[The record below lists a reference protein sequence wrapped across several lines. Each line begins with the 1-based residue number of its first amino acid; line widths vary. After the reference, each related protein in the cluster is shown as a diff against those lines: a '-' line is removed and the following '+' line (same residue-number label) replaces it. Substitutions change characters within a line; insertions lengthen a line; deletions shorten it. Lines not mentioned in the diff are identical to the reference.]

1 MSHQPAMM
9 HASPPLDMV
18 DAVFLRRLHHRP
30 SRESSSAAVADHQVV
45 ESATTTAEVMAD
57 APASPKPLEPSHRS
71 QEERKLLL
79 AVAAAASSGSR
90 SDTVASD
97 QPLVEWLLQKA
108 AHQWAALAVAVERA
122 VADGLRVIAVAGGGR
137 GEGRTTLVEG
147 LAATLTARGWHVV
160 LVSGPLSEAGE
171 AVIGGDRHRELV
183 LVDAGV
189 WFPPGPI
196 RRERVAAMSAGCD
209 AVILVRR
216 ATQAP
221 SPARAAA
228 IEQAGCRLLGEVET
242 LVPWKT
248 FEELHRHADT

>member
-1 MSHQPAMM
+1 MSHEATMM
-9 HASPPLDMV
+9 HSPPAVDMV
-18 DAVFLRRLHHRP
+18 DAVFLRRLHPAP
-30 SRESSSAAVADHQVV
+30 SHASSSGGVVDHELDEPAALTQEVTADVPASPELPGPNRLAQEEREQLLAAVA
-45 ESATTTAEVMAD
+45 S
-57 APASPKPLEPSHRS
+57 
-71 QEERKLLL
+71 
-79 AVAAAASSGSR
+79 ASSGTR
-90 SDTVASD
+90 SDTVAAD

-108 AHQWAALAVAVERA
+108 PDQWAALAVAVERA
-122 VADGLRVIAVAGGGR
+122 VADGLRVIAVAGGAR
-137 GEGRTTLVEG
+137 GEGRTTIVEG

-171 AVIGGDRHRELV
+171 ALSGGDRHRELV

-196 RRERVAAMSAGCD
+196 RRDRVTAMSIGCD

-228 IEQAGCRLLGEVET
+228 IEQAGCTLLGEVET
-242 LVPWKT
+242 LVPWKA
-248 FEELHRHADT
+248 FEEFHHHADT